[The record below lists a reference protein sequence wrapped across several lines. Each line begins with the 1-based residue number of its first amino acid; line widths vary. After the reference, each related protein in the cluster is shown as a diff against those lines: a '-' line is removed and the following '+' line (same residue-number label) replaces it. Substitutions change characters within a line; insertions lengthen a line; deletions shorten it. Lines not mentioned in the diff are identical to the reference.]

1 MFPARFLSS
10 PLAIK
15 DVSSEFVRSSVLS
28 LLSPLTTGKASL
40 AMVRIP
46 LLESVVNR
54 DGVCDLDGAF
64 EEFLDDGLGFCERLK
79 SSMGI
84 SSERGRTNRGL
95 LSRDL
100 GVFEP
105 DLFLDTSLGFGVFI
119 GTVGCPFG
127 LLLRC
132 SLDEFKQKC

>member
-1 MFPARFLSS
+1 M
-10 PLAIK
+10 
-15 DVSSEFVRSSVLS
+15 
-28 LLSPLTTGKASL
+28 
-40 AMVRIP
+40 P

-79 SSMGI
+79 SSIGI
-84 SSERGRTNRGL
+84 SSERGRANRGL

-105 DLFLDTSLGFGVFI
+105 DLFLETSLGLGVFI
-119 GTVGCPFG
+119 GTVGCPLG

-132 SLDEFKQKC
+132 SLDEFLQIEFY